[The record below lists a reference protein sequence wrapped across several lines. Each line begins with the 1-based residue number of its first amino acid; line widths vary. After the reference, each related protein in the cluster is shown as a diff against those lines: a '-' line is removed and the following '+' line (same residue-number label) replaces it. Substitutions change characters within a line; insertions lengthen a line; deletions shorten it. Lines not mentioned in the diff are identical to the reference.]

1 MITKGTYDHPTLP
14 ISVDYIYIE
23 GELDVGIPR
32 SVQITAIW
40 HKGVDISDVLL
51 EVNTDWVAR
60 LEEKILN
67 LKTLI

>member
-1 MITKGTYDHPTLP
+1 MISKGTYDHPNIP
-14 ISVDYIYIE
+14 ISADYIYID
-23 GELDVGIPR
+23 GEPDVGIPR

-60 LEEKILN
+60 LEEEILRT
-67 LKTLI
+67 KTLI